1 MSRRYVTL
9 DVFTDRRFGG
19 NPLGVVF
26 DADGLD
32 TGDMQAIAR
41 EFNYSETTFLLPP
54 RDPSHTAT
62 LRIFTPARE
71 VPFAGHPNIGTA
83 LAVAWEGELFG
94 KPVKDEIIFDE
105 KAGRVRIALTHENGR
120 AVSAELTAPE
130 PFKPGGEV
138 SAEFVARCAGLRA
151 GDIITTRHQPVAAS
165 VGLPFTF
172 AELTDM
178 SALERAAIGPDET
191 FKALP
196 LNAHDLMIYV
206 RTGEG
211 QVRARMFGPLDAVPE
226 DPATGSAC
234 AALMGLTAHLDDRA
248 DGEITLSIRQGV
260 EMGRPSRIEA
270 RARKS
275 GGEVTEVRVSG
286 GAVTVMEGRL
296 LD

>member
-1 MSRRYVTL
+1 MSRRYLTV

-32 TGDMQAIAR
+32 TDQMQAIAR

-54 RDPSHTAT
+54 RDGGHTAT

-71 VPFAGHPNIGTA
+71 VPFAGHPNIGAA

-94 KPVKDEIIFDE
+94 REIGDEIVFDE
-105 KAGRVRIALTHENGR
+105 KAGLVRIAITRENGQ

-130 PFKPGGEV
+130 PYRTGGEIGRD
-138 SAEFVARCAGLRA
+138 FVARCAGLSPD
-151 GDIITTRHQPVAAS
+151 DIAVERHKPVVAS

-172 AELTDM
+172 AELRDS
-178 SALERAAIGPDET
+178 SALERAKIGPVET

-196 LNAHDLMIYV
+196 ANAHDLMIYV
-206 RTGEG
+206 RTGQG
-211 QVRARMFGPLDAVPE
+211 QARARMFGPLDAVPE

-234 AALMGLTAHLDDRA
+234 AALMGLTAHLDPA
-248 DGEITLSIRQGV
+248 ENGEVTLSIRQGV

-270 RARKS
+270 RAEKKD
-275 GGEVTEVRVSG
+275 GAVTAVRVAG
-286 GAVTVMEGRL
+286 GAVAVMEGRL